1 MMSTTQ
7 AFLSI
12 TGGKCWDG
20 GWLALVG
27 KVHGVSQVYI
37 PLALNHGCSMIARQ
51 WLGRHVEVVVNDMYT
66 FVSTLRV
73 KKKSALVVPLPW
85 HLRGVVNG
93 VVTLKIRP
101 IKGDGYGNG
110 AGS

>member
-1 MMSTTQ
+1 MVSAEQ
-7 AFLSI
+7 GFLSI
-12 TGGKCWDG
+12 TGGKCWDK
-20 GWLALVG
+20 GWLVLQG
-27 KVHGVSQVYI
+27 KVHGVSQVCI

-51 WLGRHVEVVVNDMYT
+51 WLGRHVEVVVNDMHT

-93 VVTLKIRP
+93 VVTLKLRP
-101 IKGDGYGNG
+101 INGDGHE
-110 AGS
+110 